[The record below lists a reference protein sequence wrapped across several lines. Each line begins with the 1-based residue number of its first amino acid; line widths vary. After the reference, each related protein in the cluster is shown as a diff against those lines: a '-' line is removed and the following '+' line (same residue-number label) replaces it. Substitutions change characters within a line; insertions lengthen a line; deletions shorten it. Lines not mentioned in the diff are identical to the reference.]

1 LPKAVVTANKEARQ
15 ALATGEVA
23 SAEIQLKKEK
33 DLRTL
38 YVRFKV
44 RNDRNLRLKIM
55 YEQHNLF
62 AEKATK
68 GKARKYPVLVVPL
81 ISSIRLGHSVA
92 DVVNLFFVNL
102 AIILLF

>member
-1 LPKAVVTANKEARQ
+1 MTANKEARQ

-44 RNDRNLRLKIM
+44 RNDRNLRVIKIM
-55 YEQHNLF
+55 YKQHNLF

-68 GKARKYPVLVVPL
+68 GKARKYPPL

-92 DVVNLFFVNL
+92 DVNLFFVNL

>member
-1 LPKAVVTANKEARQ
+1 VTANKEARQ

-44 RNDRNLRLKIM
+44 RNDGNLRLKIM
-55 YEQHNLF
+55 YELHNLF
-62 AEKATK
+62 AEKSNNMGEQENIPSLECHLSA
-68 GKARKYPVLVVPL
+68 VLGR
-81 ISSIRLGHSVA
+81 SFSG
-92 DVVNLFFVNL
+92 
-102 AIILLF
+102 